1 MPVFG
6 FKMQM
11 KWTSQGD
18 AQRKNARR
26 RRKKAIRRAYRA
38 DFDVLKTDFGFDGSA
53 YDVEW
58 TIEIDR
64 GTQAQA
70 RAAAVQLAA
79 DYFAEGFVQG
89 AAANTP
95 PDVVDLP

>member
-6 FKMQM
+6 FKMLM
-11 KWTSQGD
+11 KWTNQGD

-26 RRKKAIRRAYRA
+26 RRKKAVRRAYRA
-38 DFDVLKTDFGFDGSA
+38 DFDVLKTDFGFDGSD

-70 RAAAVQLAA
+70 RAAAVALAN
-79 DYFAEGFVQG
+79 DFYGEGFVQG